1 MARGITEKEVHSAA
15 DALVCAGERPTV
27 ERIRAHLGTGS
38 PNTVIRWLD
47 TWWAGLGTRLRGR
60 DIQIDLPQAPGPVA
74 ELAGQFWAYAL
85 EHARALAEDALAQE
99 QVALQTDRVKLDE
112 AREEL
117 HREAARTQEQ
127 VTAALQARDLA
138 VARSEELERLVR
150 RLEEHLEESKALLA
164 AADGRAKAAEERHR
178 VLEQRHQDLQ
188 ERSETERRN
197 AASHVRA
204 TEDRASV
211 EVDRARQEA
220 RDLKRQLATVLKE
233 HGAEKAQLH
242 SHIDEARQK
251 ANDALQEAA
260 AQRARAEALHNQLA
274 SLQDL
279 PAALETVLQQAA
291 RRQKSGGDLKPGA
304 SGRRKAGSMG
314 KKRSGGSPS
323 TAMD

>member
-1 MARGITEKEVHSAA
+1 MARGITEEDVHSAA

-60 DIQIDLPQAPGPVA
+60 GIQIDLPQAPGAVA
-74 ELAGQFWAYAL
+74 ELAGQFWASAL
-85 EHARALAEDALAQE
+85 EHARALAEDELAQE
-99 QVALQTDRVKLDE
+99 QAALKTDRVKLDE
-112 AREEL
+112 AHEEL
-117 HREAARTQEQ
+117 HREASRTQEQ

-150 RLEEHLEESKALLA
+150 RLEEHLEESKILLA
-164 AADGRAKAAEERHR
+164 AANGRAKAAEERHR
-178 VLEQRHQDLQ
+178 GLEQRHQDLQ

-220 RDLKRQLATVLKE
+220 RDLKRQLAAVLKE

-242 SHIDEARQK
+242 SHMDEARQK
-251 ANDALQEAA
+251 VNDALQEAA
-260 AQRARAEALHNQLA
+260 AQRARAQALQEQL
-274 SLQDL
+274 SGLQDL

-291 RRQKSGGDLKPGA
+291 VKTRPGRDSKPGA
-304 SGRRKAGSMG
+304 SGRRKTGVSG
-314 KKRSGGSPS
+314 KRSGRAP
-323 TAMD
+323 

>member
-1 MARGITEKEVHSAA
+1 MARGITEQDVHSAA

-47 TWWAGLGTRLRGR
+47 TWWAALGTRLRGR
-60 DIQIDLPQAPGPVA
+60 GIQIDLPQAPGAVA
-74 ELAGQFWAYAL
+74 ELAGKFWASAL
-85 EHARALAEDALAQE
+85 EHARGLAEDALTQE
-99 QVALQTDRVKLDE
+99 KTALQADRVRLNE

-117 HREAARTQEQ
+117 HREASRTQEQ

-150 RLEEHLEESKALLA
+150 RLEGHLEESKTLLA
-164 AADGRAKAAEERHR
+164 AANGRAKAAEERHR
-178 VLEQRHQDLQ
+178 GLEQRHQDLQ

-220 RDLKRQLATVLKE
+220 RDLKRQLAKVLKE

-291 RRQKSGGDLKPGA
+291 RRQKAGGDLKPGA

-314 KKRSGGSPS
+314 KKRSGRPPS

>member
-1 MARGITEKEVHSAA
+1 MARGITEEDVHSAA
-15 DALVCAGERPTV
+15 DALVCAGQRPTV

-47 TWWAGLGTRLRGR
+47 TWWVGLGSRLRGR
-60 DIQIDLPQAPGPVA
+60 GIQIDLPHAPEAVA
-74 ELAGQFWAYAL
+74 ELAGQFWASAL
-85 EHARALAEDALAQE
+85 EHARALADDALVQE
-99 QVALQTDRVKLDE
+99 QAALQTDRVKLDE

-150 RLEEHLEESKALLA
+150 RLEEHLEESKTLLA
-164 AADGRAKAAEERHR
+164 AANDRAKAAEERHR
-178 VLEQRHQDLQ
+178 ELEQRHQDLQ
-188 ERSETERRN
+188 ERSETERKN

-220 RDLKRQLATVLKE
+220 RDLKRQLAAVLKE
-233 HGAEKAQLH
+233 HGAERAQLH
-242 SHIDEARQK
+242 SQIDEARQK

-260 AQRARAEALHNQLA
+260 AQRARAHALQEQL
-274 SLQDL
+274 SGLQDL

-291 RRQKSGGDLKPGA
+291 VKPRPARDSKPGP
-304 SGRRKAGSMG
+304 SGRRKTGASG
-314 KKRSGGSPS
+314 KRSDRAP
-323 TAMD
+323 